1 MAEKKRKRP
10 LPKLEKN
17 TIPAPGNV
25 PTTRLVTIEGN
36 KTVSIK
42 EKIVATAAPQNLVA
56 PTVTESPPPGN
67 ESPEPEEETITQ
79 TGKLMAEYGDKLP
92 DIIRLWVARKSS
104 ARVGSPCYCGN
115 GVRTTQCRD
124 CRQYDLSCE
133 SCWIRNHE
141 NNPFHWAHVWKAELG
156 FFVKH
161 DISAVDGGNH
171 AVSLGHY
178 GKPCPNAGTSQM
190 TTLVEPNGIHATKI
204 YFCGCHDNPSVDSK
218 FDQLMEAGY
227 FPSSTDSPRTA
238 FSFDVL
244 KRFHLASLESKTA
257 ALDYISCLRRLTDNS
272 TTAEVP
278 DPYPAFLPTNRI
290 YQYLKTLVRLGQVH
304 GIDLF
309 MPYRMA
315 ENLVVTCP
323 TCPEIGVNVD
333 IDLPRTPLWLRH
345 IMQNQLTLDGNFH
358 TGHFVKN
365 CDPNDISLCNGKGQ
379 FPPDE
384 EYRTYLKSI
393 PVTKE
398 KSTCVYLKVV
408 NRQDRKKFKN
418 MDVTGTINA
427 QCSHVFVVA
436 SVDMHHSER
445 FANADA
451 ALARMLRRMDLR
463 RSGDVKLRLALENI
477 DQVVTYDIACEYY
490 VKIKARFRASP
501 DLADVADIVD
511 RIRWGIPALHVTG
524 HKADCMYLFGTAY
537 MDCVGHFHGETAE
550 AYWPSANKIG
560 GHARQMNNG
569 HRQDTLIA
577 NANDW
582 NWKKTVKMHVSLYDD
597 LSSAKKLFLQKRKL
611 FIGLSLSNLDEIEG
625 WQAMARQTQKYNG
638 GVKSVYRHTT
648 SKVPSQTAIYQHMI
662 TNLENFASTQIPTNE
677 IGAFLKAG
685 LKIQAD
691 QRKIMDAR
699 SKNDEHDLQ
708 ATKKEISTRRTK
720 LTALL
725 GKWRDVRDNIM
736 VEPADSIACAQSCE
750 IELEKLWLPSDFTE
764 AERVAMG
771 PNIIA
776 LAAEEAKL
784 REGEAYDLIRVIQ
797 TICRGL
803 SALEDRKKD
812 VRGQKDNTISGEQ
825 VLDTRHRRDC
835 AIKAYNSVR
844 KALLHLGMI
853 QDGGDKKDSQFPHLT
868 VDDTFMKSRRRER
881 ALGDSRRGDGML
893 YTRIGVS
900 AGSKVSNA
908 PEVVEEGD
916 EDDSGGEPDSKRRCQ
931 GNEGGPQMN
940 KRSKRK
946 PAAEKR
952 KEKELE
958 ALTALDPNPAN
969 KNGWLWELRRP
980 SNMTDIEMQQ
990 WEREGDR
997 VQWARAEAEMDRFQ
1011 EQLEIKIAEF
1021 LRCIASFDFNA
1032 QVWTKMSANEQPG
1045 FQEQAKETAY
1055 MWMTLGDQCRKH
1067 LKMAG
1072 YQFALEPG
1080 FDFPALIAYLEKERD
1095 RNDALI
1101 REAGIGQFTI

>member
-1 MAEKKRKRP
+1 MQGSNSKRDDPGDLGKRARIEQITSRACSRTHKIKWFGLEQIVGDGMKAVEQYKLFSALCCGCGDFTFRLAKRACARANGLVQTGGESPPLQPVVGVVAGKLRYRWFSGITLASLLAVETAIGVPRNVTELPRTTTYGIQRSNGVLSREDLIELEPTLRVLIFQTLQQHFCPIFTPDAPLTRARVEVHSIAASSPRIDPRDLKAGVQVQCIPCAQYPIPLPTTRRVLRRRCNSTRKRCTTLVLPVCSRGAAGSMRPAMCARRIAEHVANAGVEVRNPWGPQKKRKRP

-56 PTVTESPPPGN
+56 PTVTESPPPEN
-67 ESPEPEEETITQ
+67 ESLEPEEETITQ

-204 YFCGCHDNPSVDSK
+204 YFCGCHDNPS
-218 FDQLMEAGY
+218 
-227 FPSSTDSPRTA
+227 
-238 FSFDVL
+238 
-244 KRFHLASLESKTA
+244 
-257 ALDYISCLRRLTDNS
+257 
-272 TTAEVP
+272 
-278 DPYPAFLPTNRI
+278 
-290 YQYLKTLVRLGQVH
+290 
-304 GIDLF
+304 
-309 MPYRMA
+309 
-315 ENLVVTCP
+315 
-323 TCPEIGVNVD
+323 
-333 IDLPRTPLWLRH
+333 
-345 IMQNQLTLDGNFH
+345 
-358 TGHFVKN
+358 
-365 CDPNDISLCNGKGQ
+365 
-379 FPPDE
+379 
-384 EYRTYLKSI
+384 
-393 PVTKE
+393 
-398 KSTCVYLKVV
+398 
-408 NRQDRKKFKN
+408 
-418 MDVTGTINA
+418 
-427 QCSHVFVVA
+427 
-436 SVDMHHSER
+436 
-445 FANADA
+445 
-451 ALARMLRRMDLR
+451 
-463 RSGDVKLRLALENI
+463 
-477 DQVVTYDIACEYY
+477 
-490 VKIKARFRASP
+490 
-501 DLADVADIVD
+501 
-511 RIRWGIPALHVTG
+511 
-524 HKADCMYLFGTAY
+524 
-537 MDCVGHFHGETAE
+537 
-550 AYWPSANKIG
+550 IG

-597 LSSAKKLFLQKRKL
+597 LSSAKKLFLQKRKP

-625 WQAMARQTQKYNG
+625 WHAMARQTQKYNG

-648 SKVPSQTAIYQHMI
+648 SK
-662 TNLENFASTQIPTNE
+662 
-677 IGAFLKAG
+677 AFLKAG

-736 VEPADSIACAQSCE
+736 VEAADSIACAQSCE

-764 AERVAMG
+764 VERVAMG

-835 AIKAYNSVR
+835 AIKAYNPVR

>member
-1 MAEKKRKRP
+1 
-10 LPKLEKN
+10 
-17 TIPAPGNV
+17 
-25 PTTRLVTIEGN
+25 
-36 KTVSIK
+36 
-42 EKIVATAAPQNLVA
+42 
-56 PTVTESPPPGN
+56 
-67 ESPEPEEETITQ
+67 
-79 TGKLMAEYGDKLP
+79 MAEYGDKLP
-92 DIIRLWVARKSS
+92 DIIRLWVTRKSS

-156 FFVKH
+156 FFVRTNSFFYIVKH

-178 GKPCPNAGTSQM
+178 GKPCPNAGTPKM

-204 YFCGCHDNPSVDSK
+204 YFCGCHENPSVDSK

-227 FPSSTDSPRTA
+227 FPGSTDSPRTA

-244 KRFHLASLESKTA
+244 KRFHLASLDSKTA

-278 DPYPAFLPTNRI
+278 DPYPAFLQTNRI

-309 MPYRMA
+309 MPYRRA
-315 ENLVVTCP
+315 ENLVVTSP

-365 CDPNDISLCNGKGQ
+365 CDPNNISLCNGKGQ

-445 FANADA
+445 FANADT

-501 DLADVADIVD
+501 DPVDVADIVD

-524 HKADCMYLFGTAY
+524 HKADCMYLFGTVY
-537 MDCVGHFHGETAE
+537 MDCTSHFHGETAE

-582 NWKKTVKMHVSLYDD
+582 NCKKTVKMHVSLYDD

-611 FIGLSLSNLDEIEG
+611 FIGVSLSNLDEIGG
-625 WQAMARQTQKYNG
+625 WQAMARQTQKHNG

-648 SKVPSQTAIYQHMI
+648 SKVPSQTAIYQHII

-691 QRKIMDAR
+691 QRKIMHAC

-708 ATKKEISTRRTK
+708 ATKEISTRRTK

-725 GKWRDVRDNIM
+725 GKWREVRDNIM
-736 VEPADSIACAQSCE
+736 VEAADRITCAQSCE
-750 IELEKLWLPSDFTE
+750 VELEKLWLPSDFTE
-764 AERVAMG
+764 ADRVAMG

-803 SALEDRKKD
+803 SALEDQKKD

-835 AIKAYNSVR
+835 AIKAYNSV
-844 KALLHLGMI
+844 LLQLGMI
-853 QDGGDKKDSQFPHLT
+853 QDEGDKKDSQFPHLT
-868 VDDTFMKSRRRER
+868 VDDTFMKSRRWER

-908 PEVVEEGD
+908 PEVIEEGD
-916 EDDSGGEPDSKRRCQ
+916 EDDSGASPIVNAGVKA
-931 GNEGGPQMN
+931 M
-940 KRSKRK
+940 K
-946 PAAEKR
+946 
-952 KEKELE
+952 
-958 ALTALDPNPAN
+958 
-969 KNGWLWELRRP
+969 LRRP

-1021 LRCIASFDFNA
+1021 LRCIAFFDFNA